1 MNEESSEWQFIK
13 NLEAT
18 GATSTLKFPLSVST
32 ISNTSVA
39 SFSKKLQLMKHD
51 TYICLE
57 DCEAS
62 LERSL
67 NALNIT
73 QSMEDKVES
82 VCTSCTDLS
91 PSVAECLTCE
101 DYTSLCQPCLA
112 AHRRVKLTKEHD
124 IKIEMTSQA
133 LEDTPELSL
142 LRSFK
147 FMMELTNMSR
157 RHKCLDLE
165 SALDACISK
174 ALELKIQQDVE
185 MREEVDR
192 ALQELI
198 DVELLPFIS
207 EKSLD
212 ISFKVVKILNT
223 MFEIGIFIRDPASL
237 MTESCLEA
245 YIILLSSLPENTDRI
260 ILTLDCLL
268 SMVTL
273 LQTNLLKYL
282 AMNLQEKLAPVLTR
296 LKAESRCIN
305 IKFKAVKLIKQIEKA
320 CNMFSFDFY

>member
-1 MNEESSEWQFIK
+1 
-13 NLEAT
+13 
-18 GATSTLKFPLSVST
+18 
-32 ISNTSVA
+32 
-39 SFSKKLQLMKHD
+39 
-51 TYICLE
+51 
-57 DCEAS
+57 
-62 LERSL
+62 
-67 NALNIT
+67 
-73 QSMEDKVES
+73 
-82 VCTSCTDLS
+82 
-91 PSVAECLTCE
+91 
-101 DYTSLCQPCLA
+101 
-112 AHRRVKLTKEHD
+112 
-124 IKIEMTSQA
+124 
-133 LEDTPELSL
+133 
-142 LRSFK
+142 
-147 FMMELTNMSR
+147 MSR

-165 SALDACISK
+165 SALDACISE

-296 LKAESRCIN
+296 LKAES
-305 IKFKAVKLIKQIEKA
+305 KP
-320 CNMFSFDFY
+320 S